1 VKLRWS
7 LLSKRRQ
14 AVLAV
19 RTFVRADAKNRVAST
34 LELSST
40 LNPEL
45 AFVRAGASPDRVD
58 GFARRLLRWPAF
70 SGVPVQSANW
80 STSTATF

>member
-1 VKLRWS
+1 MSSSVEPSVKLRLS

-19 RTFVRADAKNRVAST
+19 RTFVRANAKKRVVSK

-40 LNPEL
+40 PSAEL
-45 AFVRAGASPDRVD
+45 AFVRATVSPDRVD
-58 GFARRLLRWPAF
+58 GLAGRLLR
-70 SGVPVQSANW
+70 
-80 STSTATF
+80 